1 MAEKAIIGIFIM
13 AVLLLSI
20 GGSPTGDLDRQDN
33 ERGGINDED
42 FNDRNNGDLD
52 KNKGDKDNLDRD
64 NRDRDNR
71 DRDNR
76 DRDNRD
82 RDNRDIDNR
91 DRDNRDRDNRD
102 RDNRDRDNR
111 DIDNRDRDNRDRDNR
126 DRDNRDR
133 DNREG
138 REYNPNGIRNFNCDI
153 WVTYSQQENTIN
165 IYIEMICPSSLV
177 EIPIEHPHYVIC
189 EGLFEDIDWDCD
201 VNNSTTNYTCDDDPL
216 TDDCYE
222 EEPEIHPCNLP
233 NAANCED

>member
-1 MAEKAIIGIFIM
+1 MAERAIIGIFIM

-20 GGSPTGDLDRQDN
+20 GGSPTDDLDRQDN

-42 FNDRNNGDLD
+42 FNGRNNGNLNKNIGDRDNLD
-52 KNKGDKDNLDRD
+52 RDNLDRD
-64 NRDRDNR
+64 NRDR
-71 DRDNR
+71 
-76 DRDNRD
+76 
-82 RDNRDIDNR
+82 
-91 DRDNRDRDNRD
+91 
-102 RDNRDRDNR
+102 
-111 DIDNRDRDNRDRDNR
+111 DNRDRDNRDRDNR

-138 REYNPNGIRNFNCDI
+138 REYNPNGILNFNCDI
-153 WVTYSQQENTIN
+153 WVTYSQQENTSN
-165 IYIEMICPSSLV
+165 IHIEMICPSSLV
-177 EIPIEHPHYVIC
+177 ELPIEYPHYVIC